1 MELRSCCLR
10 FDRELDRNVEIDGQR
25 RFESLPL
32 AGARMTKAKL
42 PPVQHLARKI
52 FRKSR
57 AINFIAEHGMTE
69 MMKMHANLMSA
80 SAVQPAFD

>member
-1 MELRSCCLR
+1 
-10 FDRELDRNVEIDGQR
+10 
-25 RFESLPL
+25 
-32 AGARMTKAKL
+32 MTKAKL
-42 PPVQHLARKI
+42 PRVQHLARKI
-52 FRKSR
+52 FCKPR